1 MNDQFEVQEEYE
13 FYLSAIEM
21 AKFYFGEFDDVDA
34 VSVEVLEGVK
44 RRNYA
49 VIKND
54 RVQATFSIYHY
65 NDGRMPEIEFSE

>member
-21 AKFYFGEFDDVDA
+21 AKFQFGEFDEVDA

-49 VIKND
+49 VIHDGK
-54 RVQATFSIYHY
+54 VKGTFSIYQY
-65 NDGRMPEIEFSE
+65 QDRMSEIEFDN